1 MPTFNRAR
9 DAYSTKKKNS
19 LSPYLTSGMSQSQ
32 GTSQPRQAQTMPFD
46 ASGTAAASQP
56 SGGQSAVSRA
66 YSRATTPASPAS
78 PQQYEPGSIL
88 RESAAS
94 ANTSNTANAGSAITS
109 TPNTPLYSAYNA
121 QATPSVSTPA
131 GAQNSAV
138 YRAYSAQSTPQ
149 TTETETPASSA
160 VYSAYGTQNGQQNG
174 AYSAQRQNAINQA
187 TANYNK
193 LLNYLPEYLDIMG
206 MRGLGVSE
214 QALLNAAS
222 DYQQGISDINASY
235 DELERAYIDQQRAYR
250 DQQIANINTLSG
262 ELSAYIADA
271 GENFSTE
278 GYDRFKQGL
287 LQAGYTEQ
295 EIAAGE
301 NMLQQS
307 DWAIMNNNINRQN
320 ALSSNPNIIGTGIA
334 LDTAKEEDFGSYYD
348 TGKSGTGQY
357 QLVQD
362 ILTAARS
369 GKISNGSIVDF
380 NYGNHAEEKFFV
392 YYDGYFYEINPYS
405 VDPKKDKIIG
415 RGRNS
420 EEYIYQPPEIY
431 VENWGDLSPEEQYR
445 IRDEALRRAQN
456 SAKKGYEGYIDPNDL

>member
-1 MPTFNRAR
+1 MPTFNRVR

-46 ASGTAAASQP
+46 ASDTAAASQP
-56 SGGQSAVSRA
+56 SGGQSSVSRA

-149 TTETETPASSA
+149 TTETETPAPSA

-193 LLNYLPEYLDIMG
+193 LLNYLPEYLDVMG

-222 DYQQGISDINASY
+222 DYQQGIADINASY
-235 DELERAYIDQQRAYR
+235 DELERAYR
-250 DQQIANINTLSG
+250 DQQIANASTVYANLS
-262 ELSAYIADA
+262 EYITGA
-271 GENFSTE
+271 GDNFTQE
-278 GYDRFKQGL
+278 EYDRFKQGL

-307 DWAIMNNNINRQN
+307 DLDVIDSAQKTLNIS
-320 ALSSNPNIIGTGIA
+320 L
-334 LDTAKEEDFGSYYD
+334 YD
-348 TGKSGTGQY
+348 N
-357 QLVQD
+357 
-362 ILTAARS
+362 S
-369 GKISNGSIVDF
+369 GKRFDGNISFDNAVEVPANQQAQYAQIAERKGVK
-380 NYGNHAEEKFFV
+380 AEEGVAVNVLNTVLF
-392 YYDGYFYEINPYS
+392 YHDG
-405 VDPKKDKIIG
+405 KW
-415 RGRNS
+415 
-420 EEYIYQPPEIY
+420 Y
-431 VENWGDLSPEEQYR
+431 VIEL
-445 IRDEALRRAQN
+445 
-456 SAKKGYEGYIDPNDL
+456 NDVNLQS

>member
-1 MPTFNRAR
+1 MPTFNRVR
-9 DAYSTKKKNS
+9 EAYSPKKKNA
-19 LSPYLTSGMSQSQ
+19 LSPYLTSGMTQSA
-32 GTSQPRQAQTMPFD
+32 GASQPRMAKTMPLD
-46 ASGTAAASQP
+46 VSGSASASQP

-149 TTETETPASSA
+149 TVSEETPAQSA

-193 LLNYLPEYLDIMG
+193 LLNYLPEYLDVMG

-222 DYQQGISDINASY
+222 DYQQGIADINASY
-235 DELERAYIDQQRAYR
+235 DELERAYIEQQRANR
-250 DQQIANINTLSG
+250 EQQIANINTLSG

-271 GENFSTE
+271 GENFSTD

-295 EIAAGE
+295 EIAAAENLLGQNDLDRITEKAELEQIDSNIIGE
-301 NMLQQS
+301 G
-307 DWAIMNNNINRQN
+307 I
-320 ALSSNPNIIGTGIA
+320 ALSSA
-334 LDTAKEEDFGSYYD
+334 QEKDFGSYRD
-348 TGKSGTGQY
+348 TGKKNSGQY
-357 QLVQD
+357 KLVQD
-362 ILTAARS
+362 ILTVAR
-369 GKISNGSIVDF
+369 GGAIPNGTIIDF
-380 NYGNHAEEKFFV
+380 NYGVHDEEKFFV
-392 YYDGYFYEINPYS
+392 YYDGYFYPIDASSVNPMT
-405 VDPKKDKIIG
+405 DKIIG
-415 RGRNS
+415 RGRGNS
-420 EEYIYQPPEIY
+420 F
-431 VENWGDLSPEEQYR
+431 
-445 IRDEALRRAQN
+445 A
-456 SAKKGYEGYIDPNDL
+456 GYIDPLDVFNEYFVKTIVGT

>member
-66 YSRATTPASPAS
+66 YSRATTPASPAP

-88 RESAAS
+88 REAAAPANTSKSANNANAAS
-94 ANTSNTANAGSAITS
+94 AITN

-121 QATPSVSTPA
+121 QITPPVSSPT

-149 TTETETPASSA
+149 QSAAEAPAQSA
-160 VYSAYGTQNGQQNG
+160 AQRAYGSQNGS
-174 AYSAQRQNAINQA
+174 YSAQRQNAINQA
-187 TANYNK
+187 TANYNR

-235 DELERAYIDQQRAYR
+235 DELERAYR
-250 DQQIANINTLSG
+250 DQQIANASTVYANLS
-262 ELSAYIADA
+262 EYIANA
-271 GENFSTE
+271 GDNFTQE
-278 GYDRFKQGL
+278 GYERFKQGL

-307 DWAIMNNNINRQN
+307 DLDVIDSAQRTLHISLYDDGGKRFDGNVSFDN
-320 ALSSNPNIIGTGIA
+320 AVEVPADQQAQFT
-334 LDTAKEEDFGSYYD
+334 
-348 TGKSGTGQY
+348 QY
-357 QLVQD
+357 AESKGV
-362 ILTAARS
+362 
-369 GKISNGSIVDF
+369 K
-380 NYGNHAEEKFFV
+380 AEEGV
-392 YYDGYFYEINPYS
+392 AVNVLNTVLFYHGGKWYAIE
-405 VDPKKDKIIG
+405 
-415 RGRNS
+415 
-420 EEYIYQPPEIY
+420 
-431 VENWGDLSPEEQYR
+431 L
-445 IRDEALRRAQN
+445 
-456 SAKKGYEGYIDPNDL
+456 NDVNLQS

>member
-46 ASGTAAASQP
+46 ASDTAAASQP

-149 TTETETPASSA
+149 TTEAETPASSA

-222 DYQQGISDINASY
+222 DYQQGISDINSSY
-235 DELERAYIDQQRAYR
+235 DELERAYR
-250 DQQIANINTLSG
+250 DQQIANASTVYANLS
-262 ELSAYIADA
+262 EYITGA
-271 GENFSTE
+271 GDNFTQE
-278 GYDRFKQGL
+278 EYDRFKQGL

-307 DWAIMNNNINRQN
+307 DLDVIDSAQKTLNIS
-320 ALSSNPNIIGTGIA
+320 L
-334 LDTAKEEDFGSYYD
+334 YD
-348 TGKSGTGQY
+348 N
-357 QLVQD
+357 
-362 ILTAARS
+362 S
-369 GKISNGSIVDF
+369 GKRFDGNISFDNAVEVPANQQAQYAQIAERKGVK
-380 NYGNHAEEKFFV
+380 AEEGVAVNVLNTVLF
-392 YYDGYFYEINPYS
+392 YHDG
-405 VDPKKDKIIG
+405 KW
-415 RGRNS
+415 
-420 EEYIYQPPEIY
+420 Y
-431 VENWGDLSPEEQYR
+431 VIEL
-445 IRDEALRRAQN
+445 
-456 SAKKGYEGYIDPNDL
+456 NDVNLQS

>member
-1 MPTFNRAR
+1 MPTFNRVR
-9 DAYSTKKKNS
+9 DAYSTKKKNA

-32 GTSQPRQAQTMPFD
+32 GTSQPRQTQTMPFD
-46 ASGTAAASQP
+46 ASGTTAASQP

-78 PQQYEPGSIL
+78 TQQYEPGSIL
-88 RESAAS
+88 REAAAP
-94 ANTSNTANAGSAITS
+94 ANTSNSANNANGASAITN

-121 QATPSVSTPA
+121 QTTPPVSSPT

-149 TTETETPASSA
+149 QSAEDAPAQST
-160 VYSAYGTQNGQQNG
+160 VQRAYGSQNGSY
-174 AYSAQRQNAINQA
+174 AAQRQNAIDQA
-187 TANYNK
+187 TANYNR
-193 LLNYLPEYLDIMG
+193 LLNYLPEYNELMG

-235 DELERAYIDQQRAYR
+235 DELERAYRDQQRAYR

-295 EIAAGE
+295 EIAAAENLLGQNDLDKMTEKAELEQIDPNITGE
-301 NMLQQS
+301 G
-307 DWAIMNNNINRQN
+307 I
-320 ALSSNPNIIGTGIA
+320 ALSSA
-334 LDTAKEEDFGSYYD
+334 QEKDFGSYRD
-348 TGKSGTGQY
+348 TGKKNSGQY
-357 QLVQD
+357 KLVQD
-362 ILTAARS
+362 ILTVAR
-369 GKISNGSIVDF
+369 GGAIPNGTIIDF
-380 NYGNHAEEKFFV
+380 NYGAHDAEKFFV
-392 YYDGYFYEINPYS
+392 YYDGYFYPIDASSVNPMT
-405 VDPKKDKIIG
+405 DKIIG
-415 RGRNS
+415 RGRGNS
-420 EEYIYQPPEIY
+420 FAGY
-431 VENWGDLSPEEQYR
+431 VDPLVFLMS
-445 IRDEALRRAQN
+445 ILRKQ
-456 SAKKGYEGYIDPNDL
+456 

>member
-1 MPTFNRAR
+1 MPTFNRVR
-9 DAYSTKKKNS
+9 DAYSTKKKNA
-19 LSPYLTSGMSQSQ
+19 LSPYLTSGMSQSP
-32 GTSQPRQAQTMPFD
+32 GASQPRQAQTMQFD
-46 ASGTAAASQP
+46 ASDTAAASQP

-109 TPNTPLYSAYNA
+109 TPSTPLYSAYNA

-149 TTETETPASSA
+149 TTETETPAPSA

-193 LLNYLPEYLDIMG
+193 LLNYLPEYLDVMG

-222 DYQQGISDINASY
+222 DYQQGIADINASY
-235 DELERAYIDQQRAYR
+235 DELERAYR
-250 DQQIANINTLSG
+250 DQQISNINTVSG

-295 EIAAGE
+295 EIAAAE
-301 NMLQQS
+301 NLLGQADLGIITQANKEQEQLDELQQIDS
-307 DWAIMNNNINRQN
+307 AITG
-320 ALSSNPNIIGTGIA
+320 AGIA
-334 LDTAKEEDFGSYYD
+334 LGTAKEKDFGSYYD
-348 TGKSGTGQY
+348 TGKKNSGQY
-357 QLVQD
+357 KLVQD
-362 ILTAARS
+362 ILSAARN
-369 GKISNGSIVDF
+369 GNISNGMIIDF
-380 NYGNHAEEKFFV
+380 NYGAHDAEKFFV
-392 YYDGYFYEINPYS
+392 YYDGYFYPIDASSVNPMT
-405 VDPKKDKIIG
+405 DKIIG
-415 RGRNS
+415 RGR
-420 EEYIYQPPEIY
+420 
-431 VENWGDLSPEEQYR
+431 GDAF
-445 IRDEALRRAQN
+445 I
-456 SAKKGYEGYIDPNDL
+456 GYIDPNNLGDGSKSSQNGYDTSKLIQG

>member
-88 RESAAS
+88 REAGAPANPSKSANNANAAS
-94 ANTSNTANAGSAITS
+94 AITN

-121 QATPSVSTPA
+121 QTTPPVSSPT

-149 TTETETPASSA
+149 QSAAGAPARSA
-160 VYSAYGTQNGQQNG
+160 VQRAYGSQNGS
-174 AYSAQRQNAINQA
+174 YSAQRQNAINQA
-187 TANYNK
+187 TANYNR

-222 DYQQGISDINASY
+222 DYQQGIADINASY
-235 DELERAYIDQQRAYR
+235 DELERAYR
-250 DQQIANINTLSG
+250 DQQIANASTVYANLS
-262 ELSAYIADA
+262 EYITGA
-271 GENFSTE
+271 GDNFTQE
-278 GYDRFKQGL
+278 EYDRFKQGL
-287 LQAGYTEQ
+287 LQAGFTEQ

-369 GKISNGSIVDF
+369 GRIPNGSIVDF

-392 YYDGYFYEINPYS
+392 YYDGYFYEINPSS
-405 VDPKKDKIIG
+405 VNPKKDKIIG

-420 EEYIYQPPEIY
+420 EEYTYLPPEIY
-431 VENWGDLSPEEQYR
+431 VKNWAELSPTEQYR
-445 IRDEALRRAQN
+445 LRDEALRRVQN
-456 SAKKGYEGYIDPNDL
+456 SAKKEYEGYIDPNSL

>member
-46 ASGTAAASQP
+46 ASDTAAASQP

-66 YSRATTPASPAS
+66 YSRATTPASTAS

-149 TTETETPASSA
+149 TTETETPAPSA

-193 LLNYLPEYLDIMG
+193 LLNYLPEYLDVMG

-222 DYQQGISDINASY
+222 DYQQGIADINASY
-235 DELERAYIDQQRAYR
+235 DELERAYR
-250 DQQIANINTLSG
+250 DQQIANASTVYANLS
-262 ELSAYIADA
+262 EYITGA
-271 GENFSTE
+271 GDNFTQE
-278 GYDRFKQGL
+278 EYDRFKQGL

-307 DWAIMNNNINRQN
+307 DLDVIDSAQKTLNIS
-320 ALSSNPNIIGTGIA
+320 L
-334 LDTAKEEDFGSYYD
+334 YD
-348 TGKSGTGQY
+348 N
-357 QLVQD
+357 
-362 ILTAARS
+362 S
-369 GKISNGSIVDF
+369 GKRFDGNISFDNAVEVPANQQAQYAQIAERKGVK
-380 NYGNHAEEKFFV
+380 AEEGVAVNVLNTVLF
-392 YYDGYFYEINPYS
+392 YHDG
-405 VDPKKDKIIG
+405 KW
-415 RGRNS
+415 
-420 EEYIYQPPEIY
+420 Y
-431 VENWGDLSPEEQYR
+431 VIEL
-445 IRDEALRRAQN
+445 
-456 SAKKGYEGYIDPNDL
+456 NDVNLQS

>member
-1 MPTFNRAR
+1 MPTFNRVR
-9 DAYSTKKKNS
+9 DAYSTKKKNA

-32 GTSQPRQAQTMPFD
+32 GTSQLRQAQTMPFD

-66 YSRATTPASPAS
+66 YSRATTPASTAS

-149 TTETETPASSA
+149 TTETETPAPSA

-222 DYQQGISDINASY
+222 DYQQGIADINASY
-235 DELERAYIDQQRAYR
+235 DELERAYR
-250 DQQIANINTLSG
+250 DQQIANASTVYANLS
-262 ELSAYIADA
+262 EYIANA
-271 GENFSTE
+271 GDNFTQE

-301 NMLQQS
+301 NMLG
-307 DWAIMNNNINRQN
+307 NNDYDQVTQVNDPVYNGEKSLSITIYDAAGRKNNSNIYLTD
-320 ALSSNPNIIGTGIA
+320 ALHTI
-334 LDTAKEEDFGSYYD
+334 D
-348 TGKSGTGQY
+348 TGEIQQRADDAAKKLGLNVKDGTAIREGNL
-357 QLVQD
+357 LV
-362 ILTAARS
+362 
-369 GKISNGSIVDF
+369 
-380 NYGNHAEEKFFV
+380 V
-392 YYDGYFYEINPYS
+392 YYKGQWYMFDS
-405 VDPKKDKIIG
+405 TTL
-415 RGRNS
+415 
-420 EEYIYQPPEIY
+420 
-431 VENWGDLSPEEQYR
+431 DLKEQ
-445 IRDEALRRAQN
+445 
-456 SAKKGYEGYIDPNDL
+456 K

>member
-1 MPTFNRAR
+1 MPTFNRVR
-9 DAYSTKKKNS
+9 DAYSTKKKNA
-19 LSPYLTSGMSQSQ
+19 LSPYLTSGMSQSP
-32 GTSQPRQAQTMPFD
+32 GASQPRQAQTMQFD
-46 ASGTAAASQP
+46 ASGTTAASQP

-66 YSRATTPASPAS
+66 YSRATTPASTAS

-88 RESAAS
+88 REAAAPANPSKSANNANAAS
-94 ANTSNTANAGSAITS
+94 AITN

-121 QATPSVSTPA
+121 QTTPPVSSPT

-149 TTETETPASSA
+149 QSAAEAPSQSA
-160 VYSAYGTQNGQQNG
+160 VQRAYGSQNGS
-174 AYSAQRQNAINQA
+174 YSAQRQNAINQA
-187 TANYNK
+187 TANYNR

-235 DELERAYIDQQRAYR
+235 DELERAYR
-250 DQQIANINTLSG
+250 DQQIANASTVYANLS
-262 ELSAYIADA
+262 EYITGA
-271 GENFSTE
+271 GDNFTQE

-307 DWAIMNNNINRQN
+307 EWTIIDNNKREQEV
-320 ALSSNPNIIGTGIA
+320 LSNNPDIIGIGIA
-334 LDTAKEEDFGSYYD
+334 LDTAQEEDFGSYYD
-348 TGKSGTGQY
+348 TGKPGTGQY